1 MNWKAEEI
9 LSVWTIYLCGRDI
22 EGKEEADWRARFK
35 QELGSKYSILEPDA
49 PPKTNEGQP
58 TNTAS
63 LDQFTSKLHEQ
74 MVTSGLTK
82 IEKADLVVANT
93 TTPSF
98 EVAIQLFYGHLLRKS
113 VLLFAG
119 IERTSEREMSYVIPV
134 ADMFFN
140 SYDKLVKFLK
150 EMTILPQPRKAFL
163 QRVFLDALQKEMVDI
178 YAREDIKTP
187 LFRSAILATQLGQ
200 LFHYLTHDRAI
211 NPGARSVGSRADE
224 EAQLGDCLVQL
235 IIYSL
240 SRGFDIADIYSIGL
254 KRMQEA
260 VWRGKQPIIQA
271 RELRPNEIGYAISAS
286 QGEVSGRVVVVRTI
300 EDANKISEGP
310 CIVAIFEYQKPV
322 WDEIIAR
329 IENVVGVISG
339 TGSPNSH
346 PAIVCRELKKPCIVG
361 AKETVDKL
369 KDNMTIKMIVGDQ
382 IDKNTVL
389 KVTSQ

>member
-1 MNWKAEEI
+1 M
-9 LSVWTIYLCGRDI
+9 WTIYLCGQDI
-22 EGKEEADWRARFK
+22 EGKEEANWRARFK
-35 QELGSKYSILEPDA
+35 QALGSKYSILEPE
-49 PPKTNEGQP
+49 KTAVPSKTGEAKA
-58 TNTAS
+58 TNVKS
-63 LDQFTSKLHEQ
+63 LDQFAPKSHERI
-74 MVTSGLTK
+74 VTSGLTK
-82 IEKADLVVANT
+82 IEKADLVVANAS
-93 TTPSF
+93 TPSF
-98 EVAIQLFYGHLLRKS
+98 EIAIQLFYGNLVRKP
-113 VLLFAG
+113 VLVFAEG
-119 IERTSEREMSYVIPV
+119 ERTSERDVSYVIPV

-140 SYDKLVKFLK
+140 SYDEIVKFLK

-163 QRVFLDALQKEMVDI
+163 QSVSLGALQKEIADI

-211 NPGARSVGSRADE
+211 NPSARSVGSRADE

-260 VWRGKQPIIQA
+260 VWRSKQPIVQA
-271 RELRPNEIGYAISAS
+271 RELRPNEIGYGISAS
-286 QGEVSGRVVVVRTI
+286 QGKASGKVVVVKTI

-329 IENVVGVISG
+329 IENVVGIISG

-346 PAIVCRELKKPCIVG
+346 PAIVCRELKKPCIVS

-369 KDNMTIKMIVGDQ
+369 KDDETVKMIVGDQ
-382 IDKNTVL
+382 IDENTVL
-389 KVTSQ
+389 RVTLP